1 LGVKSLIDLSKRD
14 ILIWLNSLNINN
26 QSIESITEQVDDLR
40 NIWYMT
46 DNDINRLSNI
56 SQKNKETII
65 KNRNED
71 YLKRVLNILGEQNID
86 VITIYDENYPKGLKN
101 IYNKPL
107 VLYIK
112 GTILEDDE
120 FAIAVVGSR
129 KATSYGK
136 WATEKFVKELVKLDI
151 TIVSGLA
158 AGIDSIAHKTALEF
172 NGRTIAVLGN
182 GLDIV
187 YPNSNRDLYKEIAK
201 NGALITEYFCG
212 VAPLP
217 YNFPQRNRIISGLS
231 LGVVII
237 EAKNKSGS
245 LITAQHALEQGKE
258 VFAVPGN
265 INSIFS
271 EGTNR
276 LIKDGAKLIMDV
288 EDIIEELYQLQEKL
302 NSIKKSNID
311 YSNLSELEI
320 KIIDL
325 IKEGPIHCD
334 KIALKTGMNI
344 STVNSILTILELK
357 GVVKEISGGIFV
369 LS

>member
-1 LGVKSLIDLSKRD
+1 MIDLSKKD
-14 ILIWLNSLNINN
+14 ILIWLNSLNIGN
-26 QSIESITEQVDDLR
+26 QNIEKIISQVDDIR
-40 NIWYMT
+40 DIWYMT
-46 DNDINRLSNI
+46 DSVINRFKNI
-56 SQKNKETII
+56 SSKNKEAII

-71 YLKRVLNILGEQNID
+71 YLKKVLYILEEQNIE
-86 VITIYDENYPKGLKN
+86 VVTIYDENYPESLKN

-112 GTILEDDE
+112 GKILEEDE

-136 WATEKFVKELVKLDI
+136 WATEKFVKELVNLDI

-158 AGIDSIAHKTALEF
+158 TGIDSIAHKTALEY

-187 YPNSNRDLYKEIAK
+187 YPNKNKELYKEIAK

-231 LGVVII
+231 LGVII
-237 EAKNKSGS
+237 VEAKGKSGS

-288 EDIIEELYQLQEKL
+288 EDIIEELYQLQDRL
-302 NSIKKSNID
+302 NRVKKENID

-320 KIIDL
+320 SIVEL
-325 IKEGPIHCD
+325 IKEGPMHCD
-334 KIALKTGMNI
+334 TIAMKTGMNI
-344 STVNSILTILELK
+344 KEVNSILTILELK
-357 GVVKEISGGIFV
+357 GIIKEIGGGIFA

>member
-1 LGVKSLIDLSKRD
+1 MIDLSKKD
-14 ILIWLNSLNINN
+14 ILIWLNSLNIGN
-26 QSIESITEQVDDLR
+26 QNIEKIISQVDDIR
-40 NIWYMT
+40 DIWYMT
-46 DNDINRLSNI
+46 DSVINRFKNI
-56 SQKNKETII
+56 SSKNKEAII

-71 YLKRVLNILGEQNID
+71 YLKKVLYILEEQNIE
-86 VITIYDENYPKGLKN
+86 VVTIYDENYPKSLKN

-112 GTILEDDE
+112 GKILEEDE

-136 WATEKFVKELVKLDI
+136 WATEKFVKELVNLDI

-158 AGIDSIAHKTALEF
+158 TGIDSIAHKTALEY

-187 YPNSNRDLYKEIAK
+187 YPNKNKELYKEIAK

-231 LGVVII
+231 LGVII
-237 EAKNKSGS
+237 VEAKGKSGS

-288 EDIIEELYQLQEKL
+288 EDIIEELYQLQDRL
-302 NSIKKSNID
+302 NRVKKENID

-320 KIIDL
+320 SIVEL
-325 IKEGPIHCD
+325 IKEGPMHCD
-334 KIALKTGMNI
+334 TIAMKTGMNI
-344 STVNSILTILELK
+344 KEVNSILTILELK
-357 GVVKEISGGIFV
+357 GIIKEIGGGIFA

>member
-1 LGVKSLIDLSKRD
+1 MIDLSKKD
-14 ILIWLNSLNINN
+14 ILIWLNSLNISN
-26 QSIESITEQVDDLR
+26 QSIERIMSQVDDLR
-40 NIWYMT
+40 NLWYMT
-46 DNDINRLSNI
+46 DYDINRLNNI
-56 SQKNKETII
+56 SPKNRETII

-71 YLKRVLNILGEQNID
+71 YLKRVLYALEEQNID

-112 GTILEDDE
+112 GRIIEDDE

-136 WATEKFVKELVKLDI
+136 WATEKFVKDLVSLDI

-182 GLDIV
+182 GLDII
-187 YPNSNRDLYKEIAK
+187 YPKSNRELYREIAK
-201 NGALITEYFCG
+201 NGALVTEYFCG

-231 LGVVII
+231 LGVVIV
-237 EAKNKSGS
+237 EAKGKSGS

-276 LIKDGAKLIMDV
+276 LIKEGAKLIMDV
-288 EDIIEELYQLQEKL
+288 EDIVEELYQLKEKL
-302 NSIKKSNID
+302 NRIKKENMD

-320 KIIDL
+320 NIVEL

-334 KIALKTGMNI
+334 KIALETGINI

-357 GVVKEISGGIFV
+357 GIIKEIGGGVFV

>member
-1 LGVKSLIDLSKRD
+1 LIDLSKKD
-14 ILIWLNSLNINN
+14 ILIWLNSLNIGN
-26 QSIESITEQVDDLR
+26 QNIEKIISQVDDIR
-40 NIWYMT
+40 DIWYMT
-46 DNDINRLSNI
+46 DSVINRFKNI
-56 SQKNKETII
+56 SSKNKEAII

-71 YLKRVLNILGEQNID
+71 YLKKVLYILEEQNIE
-86 VITIYDENYPKGLKN
+86 VVTIYDENYPESLKN

-112 GTILEDDE
+112 GKILEEDE

-136 WATEKFVKELVKLDI
+136 WATEKFVKELVNLDI

-158 AGIDSIAHKTALEF
+158 TGIDSIAHKTALEY

-187 YPNSNRDLYKEIAK
+187 YPNKNKELYKEIAK

-231 LGVVII
+231 LGVII
-237 EAKNKSGS
+237 VEAKGKSGS

-288 EDIIEELYQLQEKL
+288 EDIIEELYQLQDRL
-302 NSIKKSNID
+302 NRVKKENID

-320 KIIDL
+320 SIVEL
-325 IKEGPIHCD
+325 IKEGPMHCD
-334 KIALKTGMNI
+334 TIAMKTGMNI
-344 STVNSILTILELK
+344 KEVNSILTILELK
-357 GVVKEISGGIFV
+357 GIIKEIGGGIFA

>member
-1 LGVKSLIDLSKRD
+1 MDLSKKD
-14 ILIWLNSLNINN
+14 ILIWLNSLNIGN
-26 QSIESITEQVDDLR
+26 QNIEKIISQVDDIR
-40 NIWYMT
+40 DIWYMT
-46 DNDINRLSNI
+46 DSVINRFKNI
-56 SQKNKETII
+56 SSKNKETII

-71 YLKRVLNILGEQNID
+71 YLKKVLYILEEQNIE
-86 VITIYDENYPKGLKN
+86 VVTIYDENYPKSLKN

-112 GTILEDDE
+112 GKILEEDE

-136 WATEKFVKELVKLDI
+136 WATEKFVKELVNLDI

-158 AGIDSIAHKTALEF
+158 TGIDSIAHKTALEY

-187 YPNSNRDLYKEIAK
+187 YPNKNKELYKEIAK

-231 LGVVII
+231 LGVII
-237 EAKNKSGS
+237 VEAKGKSGS

-288 EDIIEELYQLQEKL
+288 EDIIEELYQLQDRL
-302 NSIKKSNID
+302 NRVKKENID

-320 KIIDL
+320 SIVEL
-325 IKEGPIHCD
+325 IKEGPMHCD
-334 KIALKTGMNI
+334 TIAMKTGMNI
-344 STVNSILTILELK
+344 KEVNSILTILELK
-357 GVVKEISGGIFV
+357 GIIKEIGGGIFA

>member
-1 LGVKSLIDLSKRD
+1 MIDLSKKD
-14 ILIWLNSLNINN
+14 ILIWLNSLNIGN
-26 QSIESITEQVDDLR
+26 QNIEKIISQVDDIR
-40 NIWYMT
+40 DIWYMT
-46 DNDINRLSNI
+46 DSVINRFKNI
-56 SQKNKETII
+56 SSKNKETII

-71 YLKRVLNILGEQNID
+71 YLKKVLYILEEQNIE
-86 VITIYDENYPKGLKN
+86 VVTIYDENYPKSLKN

-112 GTILEDDE
+112 GKILEEDE

-136 WATEKFVKELVKLDI
+136 WATEKFVKELVNLDI

-158 AGIDSIAHKTALEF
+158 TGIDSIAHKTALEY

-187 YPNSNRDLYKEIAK
+187 YPNKNKELYKEIAK

-231 LGVVII
+231 LGVII
-237 EAKNKSGS
+237 VEAKGKSGS

-288 EDIIEELYQLQEKL
+288 EDIIEELYQLQDRL
-302 NSIKKSNID
+302 NRVKKENID

-320 KIIDL
+320 SIVEL
-325 IKEGPIHCD
+325 IKEGPMHCD
-334 KIALKTGMNI
+334 TIAMKTGMNI
-344 STVNSILTILELK
+344 KEVNSILTILELK
-357 GVVKEISGGIFV
+357 GIIKEIGGGIFA

>member
-1 LGVKSLIDLSKRD
+1 LIDLSKKD
-14 ILIWLNSLNINN
+14 ILIWLNSLNIGN
-26 QSIESITEQVDDLR
+26 QNIEKIISQVDDIR
-40 NIWYMT
+40 DIWYMT
-46 DNDINRLSNI
+46 DSVINRFKNI
-56 SQKNKETII
+56 SSKNKETII

-71 YLKRVLNILGEQNID
+71 YLKKVLYILEEQNIE
-86 VITIYDENYPKGLKN
+86 VVTIYDENYPKSLKN

-112 GTILEDDE
+112 GKILEEDE

-136 WATEKFVKELVKLDI
+136 WATEKFVKELVNLDI

-158 AGIDSIAHKTALEF
+158 TGIDSIAHKTALEY

-187 YPNSNRDLYKEIAK
+187 YPNKNKELYKEIAK

-231 LGVVII
+231 LGVII
-237 EAKNKSGS
+237 VEAKGKSGS

-288 EDIIEELYQLQEKL
+288 EDIIEELYQLQDRL
-302 NSIKKSNID
+302 NRVKKENID

-320 KIIDL
+320 SIVEL
-325 IKEGPIHCD
+325 IKEGPMHCD
-334 KIALKTGMNI
+334 TIAMKTGMNI
-344 STVNSILTILELK
+344 KEVNSILTILELK
-357 GVVKEISGGIFV
+357 GIIKEIGGGIFA

>member
-1 LGVKSLIDLSKRD
+1 MIDLSKKD
-14 ILIWLNSLNINN
+14 ILIWLNSLNIGN
-26 QSIESITEQVDDLR
+26 QNIEKIISQVDDIR
-40 NIWYMT
+40 DIWYMT
-46 DNDINRLSNI
+46 DSVINRFKNI
-56 SQKNKETII
+56 SSKNKETII

-71 YLKRVLNILGEQNID
+71 YLKKVLYILEEQNIE
-86 VITIYDENYPKGLKN
+86 VVTIYDENYPKSLKN

-112 GTILEDDE
+112 GKILEEDE

-136 WATEKFVKELVKLDI
+136 WATEKFVKELVNLDI

-158 AGIDSIAHKTALEF
+158 TGIDSIAHKTALEY

-187 YPNSNRDLYKEIAK
+187 YPNKNKELYKEIAK

-231 LGVVII
+231 LGVII
-237 EAKNKSGS
+237 VEAKGKSGS

-288 EDIIEELYQLQEKL
+288 EDIIEELYQLQDRL
-302 NSIKKSNID
+302 NRIKKENID

-320 KIIDL
+320 SIVEL
-325 IKEGPIHCD
+325 IKEGPMHCD
-334 KIALKTGMNI
+334 TIAMKTGMNI
-344 STVNSILTILELK
+344 KEVNSILTILELK
-357 GVVKEISGGIFV
+357 GIIKEIGGGIFA